1 MATFTFVHLAHR
13 EGLRLL
19 DLMGVKN
26 DLGRCLGMI
35 DVMLARGH
43 DAPTADALA
52 VAILTVYGRVF
63 LGGVR
68 NEGKVP
74 ADQILTGEEL
84 MIHRQFLDTRSKH
97 VAHSINAMET
107 AKLRVWLNPEER
119 GGRKINNV
127 NADLTMLMT
136 LSNAGYLYLR
146 GLCVKLVAWVGAEE
160 ALEQARL
167 KEILGREFTLDQL
180 YSMQAEVAQ
189 IGGMDDTAKG
199 REGSAPSPRSVPW
212 PVSTAPTS
220 LLRFPGQTA
229 GASGGRC
236 RRPRDW

>member
-35 DVMLARGH
+35 DRMLERKH
-43 DAPTADALA
+43 DASTADALA

-74 ADQILTGEEL
+74 ADQVLTAEEL
-84 MIHRQFLDTRSKH
+84 VIHRQFLETRSKH

-107 AKLRVWLNPEER
+107 PKLRVWLNPEER
-119 GGRKINNV
+119 GGRRINNV
-127 NADLTMLMT
+127 NADLTMLLT
-136 LSNAGYLYLR
+136 LGNDDYLR
-146 GLCVKLVAWVGAEE
+146 LRGFCVKLVAWIEAEE
-160 ALEQARL
+160 LREQARL
-167 KEILGREFTLDQL
+167 KEIIGREFTLDQL
-180 YSMQAEVAQ
+180 YRMQADVAQ
-189 IGGMDDTAKG
+189 TGGMDETG
-199 REGSAPSPRSVPW
+199 R
-212 PVSTAPTS
+212 
-220 LLRFPGQTA
+220 
-229 GASGGRC
+229 GRT
-236 RRPRDW
+236 R